1 MKPVKVDL
9 LNIGLIITSLVLA
22 YVLPFWLFLVAY
34 AVLGPLHYLT
44 EINWLRDKQYFI
56 KANHRWGLVTLICV
70 AGVVVPKFFIR
81 TDWGEAIQAAWL
93 RNALVF
99 INDWSNALIFLGLVL
114 AIAFVLVRKPWLR
127 WLVAGVGA
135 VLAIVLHTT
144 PLYTIMVGLLIP
156 TIIHVYIFTMLFMLY
171 GALRNNSM
179 PGYASVVLTLLVPV
193 IIALVPINGQS
204 YFFSTFMMD
213 TFGNNKF
220 HLTNVLLAKFLG
232 LSDGTSFVFKRS
244 LDLKL
249 QVFISFAYLYH
260 YLNWFSKTTI
270 IGWHK
275 NLTQTKSLTIVVL
288 WLVMAGL
295 FYYDYRVGFLAA
307 LFFSFLHVLMEFPL
321 NVFTIK
327 EIGKALTARLS
338 KA

>member
-1 MKPVKVDL
+1 
-9 LNIGLIITSLVLA
+9 
-22 YVLPFWLFLVAY
+22 
-34 AVLGPLHYLT
+34 
-44 EINWLRDKQYFI
+44 
-56 KANHRWGLVTLICV
+56 
-70 AGVVVPKFFIR
+70 
-81 TDWGEAIQAAWL
+81 
-93 RNALVF
+93 
-99 INDWSNALIFLGLVL
+99 
-114 AIAFVLVRKPWLR
+114 
-127 WLVAGVGA
+127 
-135 VLAIVLHTT
+135 
-144 PLYTIMVGLLIP
+144 
-156 TIIHVYIFTMLFMLY
+156 MLY

-179 PGYASVVLTLLVPV
+179 PGYVSVALTLLVPV